1 MKEGGLRTVIRHKRP
16 PLLPFLLNYFKVLIF
31 EVSTESPVI
40 PVSSQSLDQNLCSS
54 ILLATD
60 NISLPENRKYE
71 CGMGMLIFHAD
82 DD

>member
-31 EVSTESPVI
+31 EVSTENPVI
-40 PVSSQSLDQNLCSS
+40 PVSSQSLDQNL
-54 ILLATD
+54 LLITD
-60 NISLPENRKYE
+60 NIALPENRKYE

>member
-31 EVSTESPVI
+31 EVSTENPVI
-40 PVSSQSLDQNLCSS
+40 PVSSRSLDQNLCSS
-54 ILLATD
+54 ILLITD
-60 NISLPENRKYE
+60 NVSLPENRKYE
-71 CGMGMLIFHAD
+71 CGMLIFHAD

>member
-16 PLLPFLLNYFKVLIF
+16 PLLPFLPNYFKVLIF
-31 EVSTESPVI
+31 EVSTENPVI
-40 PVSSQSLDQNLCSS
+40 PVSSQPLDQNL
-54 ILLATD
+54 LLITD
-60 NISLPENRKYE
+60 NIALPENRKYK